1 MKLKNLSEK
10 ILRSVKSKGFKYID
24 LPSVIETNH
33 IVQRS
38 GENFRKFIFTF
49 IDQNGSELCLRPDL
63 TIASCLRYLENN
75 VKGKEKIFYSG
86 QAYRKSQNKKDSII
100 RDQIGFEIIGSK
112 NEKNDDKEIINT
124 ALKSLA
130 NLQYSTGTLKIGNV
144 EIFNLLISKLD
155 IPKRWKLRLSRHF
168 WREKY
173 FNDLLKRLET
183 NSDVDPTIVEVDK
196 KRYLKMLKGN
206 QQSVVAGRSIQEILK
221 RFDNKIKDPRR
232 ASKGK
237 NVSKIIKEFLKI
249 NCPINKAAEKL
260 NTFFKKNKIN
270 LIVDQKYFP
279 TSNNKISKLNVEF
292 SASFGRQLEYYTGMV
307 FKIDIKKNSKSINV
321 INGGRYDKLISDL
334 GSKKEVP
341 AVGAALSLNY

>member
-1 MKLKNLSEK
+1 
-10 ILRSVKSKGFKYID
+10 
-24 LPSVIETNH
+24 
-33 IVQRS
+33 
-38 GENFRKFIFTF
+38 
-49 IDQNGSELCLRPDL
+49 
-63 TIASCLRYLENN
+63 
-75 VKGKEKIFYSG
+75 
-86 QAYRKSQNKKDSII
+86 
-100 RDQIGFEIIGSK
+100 
-112 NEKNDDKEIINT
+112 
-124 ALKSLA
+124 
-130 NLQYSTGTLKIGNV
+130 
-144 EIFNLLISKLD
+144 
-155 IPKRWKLRLSRHF
+155 
-168 WREKY
+168 
-173 FNDLLKRLET
+173 
-183 NSDVDPTIVEVDK
+183 
-196 KRYLKMLKGN
+196 MLKGN

-260 NTFFKKNKIN
+260 NAFFKKNKIN
-270 LIVDQKYFP
+270 LIVAPKYFP